1 MNTIDLLWE
10 LTEPATN
17 KLGVLLHPDKFLGI
31 EIQPEVDEEGQ
42 PFFGLSK
49 LYDVLDVDRIEIV
62 YIPNSELILVC
73 DEEGLLKAEPLLNR
87 MASLLAEQ
95 QIVGNA
101 LLCHTDL
108 IR

>member
-10 LTEPATN
+10 LTTPATE
-17 KLGVLLHPDKFLGI
+17 KLGVLLRPEKFMGT
-31 EIQPEVDEEGQ
+31 EIQPELDEEGN
-42 PFFGLSK
+42 PFFSLGK
-49 LYDVLDVDRIEIV
+49 LYEVLDVDRIEIV
-62 YIPNSELILVC
+62 YVPNSELILIC

-108 IR
+108 VK

>member
-10 LTEPATN
+10 LTTPATQ
-17 KLGVLLHPDKFLGI
+17 KLGVLLRPDKFMGT
-31 EIQPEVDEEGQ
+31 EIQPELDDEGY
-42 PFFGLSK
+42 PYFTLRK
-49 LYDVLDVDRIEIV
+49 LYEVLDVDSIEIV
-62 YIPNSELILVC
+62 NVPNSELILVC

-108 IR
+108 IK

>member
-17 KLGVLLHPDKFLGI
+17 KLGVLLRPDKFLGT
-31 EIQPEVDEEGQ
+31 EVQPEIDEEGK